1 MRHPPGGLRRLFY
14 ARRAWRLLPAAVL
27 LLVVTLVAAVVL
39 LPTLSARAV
48 AHDAVGTALWTTST
62 SVPRNAKDRV
72 GSW

>member
-1 MRHPPGGLRRLFY
+1 MSSY
-14 ARRAWRLLPAAVL
+14 
-27 LLVVTLVAAVVL
+27 LVVTLVAAVVL